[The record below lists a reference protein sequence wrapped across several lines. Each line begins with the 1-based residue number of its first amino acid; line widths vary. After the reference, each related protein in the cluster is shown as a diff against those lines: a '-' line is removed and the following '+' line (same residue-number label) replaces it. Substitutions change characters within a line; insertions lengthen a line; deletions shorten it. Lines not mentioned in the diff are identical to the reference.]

1 MNEAAGGVMNCPAY
15 PMAWQIGHL
24 PESSLAGAFF
34 CGAGCA
40 SRLAA
45 MLSGNFPFRKPMEM
59 DADWGAAE
67 WMCVWVR

>member
-24 PESSLAGAFF
+24 PVSSLAGAFF
-34 CGAGCA
+34 CG
-40 SRLAA
+40 AA

-59 DADWGAAE
+59 DADCSAAE